1 VSILSGEVRA
11 RLVGVYTGADR
22 HYHDLRHIKVMLALA
37 QKHAGEINDRE
48 VVEAAIW
55 FHDAVYDTRKA
66 DNEAE
71 SAKLAAQLLAGAV
84 EQDRLELV
92 ASMIRASADHRVP
105 EATMDGAA
113 AKDCALFLDVDLAIL
128 GSAPA
133 EFEGYERDV
142 RAEYDW
148 VPEEAWI
155 AGRAK
160 VLSSFLARPF
170 VYGTPQFRKSH
181 EATAR
186 ANLVRSLA
194 KLEVGK

>member
-22 HYHDLRHIKVMLALA
+22 HYHDLRHIKAMLALA
-37 QKHAGEINDRE
+37 EEHAGEINDRE

-55 FHDAVYDTRKA
+55 FHDAVYDTRKP

-71 SAKLAAQLLAGAV
+71 SAKLATELLAGAF

-92 ASMIRASADHRVP
+92 AALIRASADHRVP
-105 EATMDGAA
+105 EAMDGAA

-128 GSAPA
+128 GSVPA

-148 VPEEAWI
+148 VPEEAWT

-170 VYGTPQFRKSH
+170 VYGTPHFRKSR
-181 EATAR
+181 ESAAR